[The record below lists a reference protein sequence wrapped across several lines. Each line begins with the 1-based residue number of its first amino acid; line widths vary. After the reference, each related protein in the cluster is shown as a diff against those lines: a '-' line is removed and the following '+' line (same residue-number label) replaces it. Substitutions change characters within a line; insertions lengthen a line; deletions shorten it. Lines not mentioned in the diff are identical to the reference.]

1 MGTVR
6 KILISHIMIAKVV
19 LTLTLTN
26 LVMAAPQL
34 FSTPA
39 LPSPRINEG
48 QVVSSV
54 ISTLQPAI
62 AAAVAQAL
70 RGSSLGSSSR
80 PSGGSGPAFTGST
93 ATPAKYNYVYKVA
106 DDKTQTY
113 ISQAEEREGLEVK
126 GTYSY
131 VDPTGAIITVN
142 YTAGELGY
150 QETRERQ
157 EGAVTIKPQPAPA
170 PGSGG
175 AGSGLDIDS
184 LIAQVIASL
193 EPAIQSSV
201 SNVLNRRG

>member
-6 KILISHIMIAKVV
+6 KILLSHIMIAKVV

-26 LVMAAPQL
+26 
-34 FSTPA
+34 
-39 LPSPRINEG
+39 PRINEG

-70 RGSSLGSSSR
+70 RDSSLGSSSS
-80 PSGGSGPAFTGST
+80 PGSSSGGSSPAFTGSN

-170 PGSGG
+170 PGSGS

-193 EPAIQSSV
+193 EPAIQNSV
-201 SNVLNRRG
+201 SNVLSRRG

>member
-6 KILISHIMIAKVV
+6 KILLSHIMIAKVV
-19 LTLTLTN
+19 LTLTITHLA
-26 LVMAAPQL
+26 MAAPQL

-80 PSGGSGPAFTGST
+80 PSGGSGPAFTGSN

-113 ISQAEEREGLEVK
+113 I
-126 GTYSY
+126 Y
-131 VDPTGAIITVN
+131 VDPTGAIIAVN

-170 PGSGG
+170 PGSGS

-193 EPAIQSSV
+193 EPAIQNSV
-201 SNVLNRRG
+201 SNLLSRRG

>member
-6 KILISHIMIAKVV
+6 KILLSHIMIAKVV
-19 LTLTLTN
+19 LTLTITHLAR
-26 LVMAAPQL
+26 AAPQL

-80 PSGGSGPAFTGST
+80 PSGGSGPAFTGSN

-113 ISQAEEREGLEVK
+113 S
-126 GTYSY
+126 S

-170 PGSGG
+170 PGSGS

-193 EPAIQSSV
+193 EPAIQNSV
-201 SNVLNRRG
+201 SNLLSRRG

>member
-6 KILISHIMIAKVV
+6 KILLSHIMIAKVV

-70 RGSSLGSSSR
+70 RGSSLGSSPGSSSR
-80 PSGGSGPAFTGST
+80 PSGGEGDLQLCGPYRGHHHSELYRRWAGL
-93 ATPAKYNYVYKVA
+93 PG
-106 DDKTQTY
+106 DQGKTRR
-113 ISQAEEREGLEVK
+113 SCHHQA
-126 GTYSY
+126 S
-131 VDPTGAIITVN
+131 
-142 YTAGELGY
+142 
-150 QETRERQ
+150 
-157 EGAVTIKPQPAPA
+157 
-170 PGSGG
+170 
-175 AGSGLDIDS
+175 
-184 LIAQVIASL
+184 ASSCSRVRWCW
-193 EPAIQSSV
+193 IWS
-201 SNVLNRRG
+201 

>member
-6 KILISHIMIAKVV
+6 KILLSHIMIAKVV
-19 LTLTLTN
+19 LTLTLT
-26 LVMAAPQL
+26 
-34 FSTPA
+34 
-39 LPSPRINEG
+39 SPRINEG

-70 RGSSLGSSSR
+70 RGSSLGSSPGSSSR

-93 ATPAKYNYVYKVA
+93 ATPANYN
-106 DDKTQTY
+106 
-113 ISQAEEREGLEVK
+113 
-126 GTYSY
+126 Y

-170 PGSGG
+170 PGSGS

-193 EPAIQSSV
+193 EPAIQNSV

>member
-6 KILISHIMIAKVV
+6 KILLSHIMIAKVV
-19 LTLTLTN
+19 LTLTI
-26 LVMAAPQL
+26 PQL

-48 QVVSSV
+48 QVVSSL

-80 PSGGSGPAFTGST
+80 PSGGSGPAFTGSN

-106 DDKTQTY
+106 YDKTQTY

-170 PGSGG
+170 PGSGS

-193 EPAIQSSV
+193 EPAIQNSV
-201 SNVLNRRG
+201 SNLLSRRG

>member
-6 KILISHIMIAKVV
+6 KILLSHILIAKVV

-39 LPSPRINEG
+39 LPSPRINE
-48 QVVSSV
+48 
-54 ISTLQPAI
+54 
-62 AAAVAQAL
+62 
-70 RGSSLGSSSR
+70 
-80 PSGGSGPAFTGST
+80 
-93 ATPAKYNYVYKVA
+93 
-106 DDKTQTY
+106 
-113 ISQAEEREGLEVK
+113 
-126 GTYSY
+126 
-131 VDPTGAIITVN
+131 DPTGAIITVN

>member
-6 KILISHIMIAKVV
+6 KILLSHIMIAKVV
-19 LTLTLTN
+19 LTLT
-26 LVMAAPQL
+26 
-34 FSTPA
+34 

-70 RGSSLGSSSR
+70 RGSSLGSSPGSSSR
-80 PSGGSGPAFTGST
+80 PSGGSGPAFTGSN

-170 PGSGG
+170 PGSGS

-193 EPAIQSSV
+193 EPAIQNSV
-201 SNVLNRRG
+201 SNLLNRRG